1 MMLLEVR
8 YVTVGVAITRIRGTG
23 RPVTKSR
30 TSDAVQ
36 VTLVTQLDKHAVL
49 LGVLEVVVA
58 PRGDQDQRVAA

>member
-1 MMLLEVR
+1 
-8 YVTVGVAITRIRGTG
+8 
-23 RPVTKSR
+23 VTKSR